1 MPSVIHAYLVDHP
14 LVVVVADVGGL
25 GRQADLHN
33 CSFKAREAE
42 LDASMFEVP
51 PEEI

>member
-33 CSFKAREAE
+33 WSFKAREAE
-42 LDASMFEVP
+42 SDASMFEVP